1 MLMDSLAP
9 HYGDNFWFLS
19 YHAMALSEDGQ
30 LAAARMKIEKSVA
43 AIQARQQTE
52 RRFAVRVRIAVPRE
66 GLGRQIEIMYAWLDE
81 TCGAEGWGTAPA
93 GLIGVLNDAIA
104 FYFDDAAFAHAFVA
118 RFCCGYRV
126 EAVEGAF
133 ALRNDTP
140 PPRRGAS
147 VHKTP

>member
-1 MLMDSLAP
+1 MTRAS
-9 HYGDNFWFLS
+9 
-19 YHAMALSEDGQ
+19 
-30 LAAARMKIEKSVA
+30 
-43 AIQARQQTE
+43 IQARQQTE
-52 RRFAVRVRIAVPRE
+52 RRFPVRVRIAVPPE
-66 GLGRQIEIMYAWLDE
+66 GLGRQIEIMHAWLDE
-81 TCGAEGWGTAPA
+81 TCGAEGWGMAPA
-93 GLIGVLNDAIA
+93 GLVGVLNDAIA

-140 PPRRGAS
+140 PLRRGSS